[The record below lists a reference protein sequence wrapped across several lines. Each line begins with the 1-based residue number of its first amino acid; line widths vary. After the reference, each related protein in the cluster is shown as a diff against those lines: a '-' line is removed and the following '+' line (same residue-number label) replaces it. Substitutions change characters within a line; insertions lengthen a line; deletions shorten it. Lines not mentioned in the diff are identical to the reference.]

1 MIQTI
6 NFNDF
11 KDAFRTYNRYDD
23 FGYDGLCVL
32 FDYLEQLE
40 EDTGEQIDL
49 DVVALCC
56 DYSHSTVAELIQD
69 YNITPCDSYGEPL
82 AADDED
88 GLRECVRDY
97 LNDNTS
103 VCGETTDGFV
113 YANF

>member
-6 NFNDF
+6 NFYAF
-11 KDAFRTYNRYDD
+11 EQAFRNYDRFD
-23 FGYDGLCVL
+23 NFGYDGLRIL
-32 FDYLEQLE
+32 FEYLEQYE

-82 AADDED
+82 AADDVD

-97 LNDNTS
+97 LNENTT
-103 VCGETTDGFV
+103 VCGETDDGFV